1 MKAQTPERH
10 KSVIR
15 PEAPL
20 RYGIC
25 QWCLPVKGPAMCAAA
40 RDAGLSGIELDFS
53 PELEESADAFLE
65 AAKKA
70 GIVFPT
76 LGMNIF
82 CSQSYVAP
90 GSEAF
95 FEEQVTRAAALA
107 VKLGVHILQ
116 LPAFFASE
124 ITDEATLAQAA
135 RNLKAG
141 CAIAADNGLILGTEN
156 ALSLEQN
163 RQLFA
168 LADSPALRF
177 YFDTQNLWR
186 MKGMT
191 NRPVFT
197 GMRDKLCEVHVK
209 DSVMENGAQKW
220 MPLGQG
226 DAEFGSSCA
235 LLRDSAYSG
244 WVLLENEYT
253 DVTDIRRD
261 LAVVKAKL
269 G

>member
-1 MKAQTPERH
+1 M
-10 KSVIR
+10 I
-15 PEAPL
+15 

-40 RDAGLSGIELDFS
+40 AEAGLSGIELDFS
-53 PELEESADAFLE
+53 SELEECAGDFLE
-65 AAKKA
+65 AAEKA

-82 CSQSYVAP
+82 CSQSYVTA
-90 GSEAF
+90 GSEGF
-95 FEEQVTRAAALA
+95 FQEQVERAASLA
-107 VKLGVHILQ
+107 VKLGAHTLQ

-124 ITDEATLAQAA
+124 ISDEATLVQAA

-141 CAIAADNGLILGTEN
+141 CAIAADHGLILGTEN
-156 ALSLEQN
+156 ALTLEQN
-163 RQLFA
+163 QELFR
-168 LADSPALRF
+168 LVDSPALRF
-177 YFDTQNLWR
+177 YFDTQNMWR

-191 NRPVFT
+191 NRPVLT

-226 DAEFGSSCA
+226 DAEFDSSCA
-235 LLRDSAYSG
+235 FLKESAYSG
-244 WVLLENEYT
+244 WVLLETEYT
-253 DVTDIRRD
+253 NAAEMKND
-261 LAVVKAKL
+261 LAVVKEKFI
-269 G
+269 